1 MKKKKILIK
10 LSCEEDVK
18 KAKPTCGSAMCAPG
32 VSGIDK
38 KSGSVFHIEIFKIG
52 IMLFHHLRITNISL
66 TSM

>member
-38 KSGSVFHIEIFKIG
+38 KSGSVFTFKFLKLELCYFI
-52 IMLFHHLRITNISL
+52 IYE
-66 TSM
+66 